1 MIEKTFI
8 FYQTKIR
15 HLFGK
20 IGAGFRNRYVFN
32 YPSVRKC
39 PQTAALMR
47 AVWVGISFHFLKQV
61 IT

>member
-20 IGAGFRNRYVFN
+20 IGADFRNRYVFN

-47 AVWVGISFHFLKQV
+47 AV
-61 IT
+61 